1 MRISTCVWQ
10 AQGAI
15 GQNVQKV
22 REPEGRLTAGNEH
35 GMYREPRLVLQ
46 AVPLSQLLYT
56 RSRWRTVI
64 ALAVDHGADRSLG
77 YAARLPTC
85 SWAGGDVNCIL
96 RSGVGGVPAA
106 SNRLRLK
113 EHRLRIVATLSSAIV

>member
-15 GQNVQKV
+15 GQDVQKV

-35 GMYREPRLVLQ
+35 AMYREPRLVLQ
-46 AVPLSQLLYT
+46 AVLYT

-77 YAARLPTC
+77 YAAWRDFPPA
-85 SWAGGDVNCIL
+85 AGRVVTLNCIL

>member
-35 GMYREPRLVLQ
+35 AMYREPRLVLQ
-46 AVPLSQLLYT
+46 AVLYT

-77 YAARLPTC
+77 YAARLPAC

-96 RSGVGGVPAA
+96 QSGVGGVPAA

-113 EHRLRIVATLSSAIV
+113 EHRLRIVATLSIAIV